1 MNKEKWH
8 EAEVINIT
16 ALTADIRRFR
26 LKVKDVSAF
35 DFKPGQFVT
44 LDLPIGEQSKDRWRS
59 YSIASP
65 PVGDSV
71 FELVIMSLRGGKA
84 SEYLFHETNVGSIL
98 KFNGPLGKFLLPAKI
113 ENDLCFVCTGTGIT
127 PFRSMLLHLSEKK
140 LEHKNIYLFFGTRFL
155 KDILFREELEQLQ
168 KTFPY
173 FHYKFVLS
181 KEESAEYK
189 GARGHVHQLY
199 EKEFADKRPADFY
212 LCGWRGMIDEA
223 RERLNKMGYTSKNI
237 HLEVYD

>member
-44 LDLPIGEQSKDRWRS
+44 LDLPIGEHSKDRWRS

-71 FELVIMSLRGGKA
+71 FELVIMNLRGGKA
-84 SEYLFHETNVGSIL
+84 SDYLFHETKEGSIL

-140 LEHKNIYLFFGTRFL
+140 QEHK
-155 KDILFREELEQLQ
+155 
-168 KTFPY
+168 TFIS
-173 FHYKFVLS
+173 FSEH
-181 KEESAEYK
+181 
-189 GARGHVHQLY
+189 
-199 EKEFADKRPADFY
+199 D
-212 LCGWRGMIDEA
+212 
-223 RERLNKMGYTSKNI
+223 T
-237 HLEVYD
+237 